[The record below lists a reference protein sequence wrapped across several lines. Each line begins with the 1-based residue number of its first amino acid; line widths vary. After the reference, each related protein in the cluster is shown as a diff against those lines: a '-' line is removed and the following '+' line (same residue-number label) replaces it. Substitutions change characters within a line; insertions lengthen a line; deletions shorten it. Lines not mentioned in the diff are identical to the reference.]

1 MRRVLTIAAT
11 MLLAV
16 LIGAPAASACGF
28 LVSANGAVNLGKTT
42 TLVVWED
49 GVEHY
54 VTNFEFAGDA
64 ESFGSIIPLPAIP
77 TDVGKAGEWTLQ
89 RLKLE
94 VAPPQPSDFALFA
107 ASTVAEDGAEVI
119 LRTQIDSLDVVVLRG
134 GADDV
139 KTWVNDNGFN
149 LPDTAG
155 TEHMFSFYGDRT
167 QIWLASRFDAAQAAE
182 DGFVSGDGIP
192 VQITMPV
199 DRPWVPLHILHG
211 ASPDSAIIEADVFL
225 ITPDRPNL
233 LYGEGLSIERSE
245 RASTLLL
252 DDLRSDENMEWVP
265 DSGWFTYLALNTEA
279 ENVVYDLAIGVDGE
293 AASFIDAGFTKFEPT
308 QRQLR
313 AMGLSTETN
322 PTGQLLIVVL
332 VGALAGALGAA
343 FVVNRRRHASDVTDI

>member
-1 MRRVLTIAAT
+1 MRRVLTMTAI
-11 MLLAV
+11 MLLTV
-16 LIGAPAASACGF
+16 LIGAPAAQACGF

-54 VTNFEFAGDA
+54 VTNFEFAGEA
-64 ESFGSIIPLPAIP
+64 ESFGSIIPLPAVP

-89 RLKLE
+89 RLQLE
-94 VAPPQPSDFALFA
+94 VAPPQPAGFALFA
-107 ASTVAEDGAEVI
+107 ASVVAEDGAQVI

-134 GADDV
+134 GSQDV

-149 LPDTAG
+149 LPETEA

-167 QIWLASRFDAAQAAE
+167 QIWLASRFDADQAAQ

-211 ASPDSAIIEADVFL
+211 ASPDTAIIEADVFL

-233 LYGEGLSIERSE
+233 LYGEGLTIERSE
-245 RASTLLL
+245 EASPLLL

-265 DSGWFTYLALNTEA
+265 QSGWFTYLALNTEA
-279 ENVVYDLAIGVDGE
+279 ENVVYDLAIGVEGNSP
-293 AASFIDAGFTKFEPT
+293 SFMDAGFTKFEPT
-308 QRQLR
+308 TRQLR
-313 AMGLSTETN
+313 AMGLTTDTN
-322 PTGQLLIVVL
+322 EAGQLLIVVL
-332 VGALAGALGAA
+332 VGALAGTLGAA
-343 FVVNRRRHASDVTDI
+343 FVVNRKRHRSPDGQI